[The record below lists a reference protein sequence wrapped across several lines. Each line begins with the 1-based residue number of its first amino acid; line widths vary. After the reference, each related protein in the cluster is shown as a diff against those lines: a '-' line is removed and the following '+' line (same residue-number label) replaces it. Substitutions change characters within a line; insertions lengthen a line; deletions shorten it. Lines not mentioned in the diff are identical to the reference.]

1 MHTAR
6 STKITFSTALPWE
19 VYFQVHRKHRPKQ
32 TTDAIWTFLDA
43 ARCGESSFLCQ
54 NYYQMGQKKRT
65 RVADSITSVSRR
77 NYSIKYFL
85 FAENDVKVRVCKAFY
100 LTTLDISR
108 TRVAYFHSNT
118 QQSSLPH
125 ESQKGRHRVVSD
137 LSKQLK
143 DNIRNHINSIL
154 QIASHYCR
162 ARTSKEYVEGS
173 LNLSRLYATYVEKS
187 TAEGSDIAKESMYR
201 EIFNHE
207 FNIVSET

>member
-1 MHTAR
+1 MLFEH
-6 STKITFSTALPWE
+6 FWMLPDAE
-19 VYFQVHRKHRPKQ
+19 KAHFYAK
-32 TTDAIWTFLDA
+32 TTT
-43 ARCGESSFLCQ
+43 RCRWD
-54 NYYQMGQKKRT
+54 KKRT

-77 NYSIKYFL
+77 NYSIKYLL

-100 LTTLDISR
+100 LTTLDISQ